1 MTSSVSHELMTPIK
15 CVITLAKHIL
25 SEGAKGKVKRK
36 AEMIASTGKLLETQ
50 IKMFLD
56 KSIMENGHFEAQLAE
71 GEILEV
77 VRNITE
83 ILQGQ
88 ANLKKI
94 EIQFMP
100 QCLKTKL
107 VIDSMRI

>member
-1 MTSSVSHELMTPIK
+1 
-15 CVITLAKHIL
+15 
-25 SEGAKGKVKRK
+25 
-36 AEMIASTGKLLETQ
+36 
-50 IKMFLD
+50 MFLD

-94 EIQFMP
+94 EI
-100 QCLKTKL
+100 
-107 VIDSMRI
+107 